1 MNIALSSGHSKHVRG
16 ASGHLDEVDEARKV
30 VERVGELLR
39 REGVGCKTFHDD
51 TSDVQKE
58 NLTAIVKWH
67 KAQTRDRDVSI
78 HFNAHQQT
86 HKAMG
91 TEVCFL
97 TEQNLA
103 ATVAAAIAKA
113 GHLINRGPKKR
124 TNLYFLNK
132 LDHAILIEVC
142 FVDSSADASLYRVH
156 FEQICQAIAATIG
169 EVTIQEEEE
178 PEPGTPPADEVAAFM
193 PNHTNIVATVFGGGA
208 DPNNS
213 AYQPYD
219 PITDE
224 EVSCALPCRITDA
237 HLARSVEVRNQ
248 ENGKTVICRIR
259 DLGPWNT
266 DDYAYVFGDNRPQAE
281 SGTDKKGR
289 TTNNAGID
297 LTPAAA
303 AAIGLEGKGV
313 VSWRFVEPE
322 QGEVA

>member
-16 ASGHLDEVDEARKV
+16 AAGYLDEVDEARKV
-30 VERVGELLR
+30 VDRVGELLHR
-39 REGVGCKTFHDD
+39 ADVVCKTFHDN
-51 TSDVQKE
+51 TSDTQNE
-58 NLTAIVKWH
+58 NLNAIVDWH
-67 KAQTRDRDVSI
+67 NAQVRDRDVSI

-103 ATVAAAIAKA
+103 AATAAAIAKA
-113 GHLINRGPKKR
+113 GGFINRGPKKR
-124 TNLYFLNK
+124 TNLYFLNN

-156 FEQICQAIAATIG
+156 FEQICRAIAATIG
-169 EVTIQEEEE
+169 EVAIKE
-178 PEPGTPPADEVAAFM
+178 PEPEAPPETTLHPTEAYM
-193 PNHTNIVATVFGGGA
+193 PNHTGIVCTVFGGSG
-208 DPNNS
+208 DPNDS

-224 EVSCALPCRITDA
+224 EVSCALPARITDA
-237 HLARSVEVRNQ
+237 HLARMVEVRNQ

-259 DLGPWNT
+259 DIGPWNI
-266 DDYAYVFGDNRPQAE
+266 DDYAYVFGDDRPQAE

-289 TTNNAGID
+289 TTNRAGID

-303 AAIGLEGKGV
+303 AAIGLEGKGT
-313 VSWRFVEPE
+313 VSWRFVENEP
-322 QGEVA
+322 EVA